1 MYIFNKTS
9 EYIDKMPKE
18 EFENNYRN
26 YNSTKWKR
34 LVRQSNVKIK
44 KQEEKTPKQLA
55 TQRENEFKRR
65 ENLASTVID
74 ASLWQNRETVVNKME
89 QCTRESER
97 QETCRYKPKPHSEL
111 QEHLYKFINAA
122 MSVEEGQSVE
132 KINTGDGRLT
142 KTTALLVGK
151 IVIHTMLEDNERVP
165 YLGRVISQVP
175 GFPTWFNI
183 TYDDGNYE
191 SVYSYELVND
201 YHDGDLEIVVDGDLE
216 TVVS

>member
-89 QCTRESER
+89 QWTF
-97 QETCRYKPKPHSEL
+97 L
-111 QEHLYKFINAA
+111 
-122 MSVEEGQSVE
+122 
-132 KINTGDGRLT
+132 
-142 KTTALLVGK
+142 
-151 IVIHTMLEDNERVP
+151 
-165 YLGRVISQVP
+165 
-175 GFPTWFNI
+175 
-183 TYDDGNYE
+183 
-191 SVYSYELVND
+191 
-201 YHDGDLEIVVDGDLE
+201 
-216 TVVS
+216 